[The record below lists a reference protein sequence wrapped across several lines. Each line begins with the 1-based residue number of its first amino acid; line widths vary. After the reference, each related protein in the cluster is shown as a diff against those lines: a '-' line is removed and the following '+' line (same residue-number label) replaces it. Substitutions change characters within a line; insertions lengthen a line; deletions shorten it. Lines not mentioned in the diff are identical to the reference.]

1 MLLQCLTKGSL
12 KMENKL
18 SELMQSTMS
27 NIKNMVEVNNIVG
40 EPIVTP
46 DGITLV
52 PVSKL
57 SFAFGGG
64 GGDLSVKSNPN
75 GFGGGSAAGVKIEPM
90 GFLVVKG
97 DSIRMVN
104 VMPPAQNTVD
114 RVLELAPQIM
124 DKVDQ
129 YISKKE

>member
-1 MLLQCLTKGSL
+1 
-12 KMENKL
+12 MENKL

-40 EPIVTP
+40 EPIITP

-57 SFAFGGG
+57 SF
-64 GGDLSVKSNPN
+64 

-97 DSIRMVN
+97 DSVRMVN
-104 VMPPAQNTVD
+104 VLPPAQNTVD
-114 RVLELAPQIM
+114 RILDLAPQVM

-129 YISKKE
+129 YISNKA

>member
-1 MLLQCLTKGSL
+1 
-12 KMENKL
+12 MENKL

-57 SFAFGGG
+57 SFGFGGG
-64 GGDLSVKSNPN
+64 GSDLSVKTNPA

-97 DSIRMVN
+97 DSVRMVN

-114 RVLELAPQIM
+114 RVLELAPQII

-129 YISKKE
+129 YITKKE

>member
-1 MLLQCLTKGSL
+1 
-12 KMENKL
+12 MENKL

-57 SFAFGGG
+57 SFGFGGG
-64 GGDLSVKSNPN
+64 GSDLSAKTNPA

-97 DSIRMVN
+97 DSVRMVN

-114 RVLELAPQIM
+114 RVLELAPQII

-129 YISKKE
+129 YITKKE

>member
-1 MLLQCLTKGSL
+1 
-12 KMENKL
+12 MENKL

-40 EPIVTP
+40 EPIITP

-57 SFAFGGG
+57 SFGFGGG
-64 GGDLSVKSNPN
+64 GGDLTGKAPA

-97 DSIRMVN
+97 DSVRMVN
-104 VMPPAQNTVD
+104 VLPPAQNTVD
-114 RVLELAPQIM
+114 RLLDLAPQVM

>member
-1 MLLQCLTKGSL
+1 
-12 KMENKL
+12 MENKL

-27 NIKNMVEVNNIVG
+27 NIKNMVEVNNI
-40 EPIVTP
+40 ITP

-57 SFAFGGG
+57 SFGFGGG
-64 GGDLSVKSNPN
+64 GGDLTGKTPA

-97 DSIRMVN
+97 DSVRMVN
-104 VMPPAQNTVD
+104 VLPPAQNTVD
-114 RVLELAPQIM
+114 RILDLAPQVM

>member
-1 MLLQCLTKGSL
+1 
-12 KMENKL
+12 
-18 SELMQSTMS
+18 MQSTMS

-57 SFAFGGG
+57 SFGFGGG
-64 GGDLSVKSNPN
+64 GGDLSAKTNPT
-75 GFGGGSAAGVKIEPM
+75 GFGGGSAAAVKIEPM

-97 DSIRMVN
+97 DSVRMLN
-104 VMPPAQNTVD
+104 VLPPAQNTVD

>member
-1 MLLQCLTKGSL
+1 
-12 KMENKL
+12 MENKL

-40 EPIVTP
+40 EPIITP

-57 SFAFGGG
+57 SFGFGGG
-64 GGDLSVKSNPN
+64 GGDLSAKTNPN

-97 DSIRMVN
+97 DSVRMVN

-114 RVLELAPQIM
+114 RVLELAPQII

-129 YISKKE
+129 YITKKE

>member
-1 MLLQCLTKGSL
+1 
-12 KMENKL
+12 MENKL

-40 EPIVTP
+40 EPIITP

-57 SFAFGGG
+57 SF
-64 GGDLSVKSNPN
+64 

-97 DSIRMVN
+97 DSVRMVN
-104 VMPPAQNTVD
+104 VLPPAQNTVD
-114 RVLELAPQIM
+114 RLLDLAPQVM

>member
-1 MLLQCLTKGSL
+1 
-12 KMENKL
+12 
-18 SELMQSTMS
+18 MQSTMS

-57 SFAFGGG
+57 SFGFGGG
-64 GGDLSVKSNPN
+64 GGDLSAKTNPT
-75 GFGGGSAAGVKIEPM
+75 GFGGGCAAAVKIEPM

-97 DSIRMVN
+97 DSVRMLN
-104 VMPPAQNTVD
+104 VLPPAQNTVD

>member
-1 MLLQCLTKGSL
+1 
-12 KMENKL
+12 MENKL

-57 SFAFGGG
+57 SFGFGGG
-64 GGDLSVKSNPN
+64 GSDLSAKTNPT

-97 DSIRMVN
+97 DSVRMVN

-114 RVLELAPQIM
+114 RVLELAPQII

-129 YISKKE
+129 YITKKE

>member
-1 MLLQCLTKGSL
+1 
-12 KMENKL
+12 MENKL

-40 EPIVTP
+40 EPIITP

-57 SFAFGGG
+57 SF
-64 GGDLSVKSNPN
+64 

-97 DSIRMVN
+97 DSVRMVN
-104 VMPPAQNTVD
+104 VLPPAQNTVD
-114 RVLELAPQIM
+114 RILDLAPQVM